1 MPLSP
6 IDIEEKKFNTSFRG
20 YAEDEV
26 DEFLE
31 DVTRSIREYEERV
44 RNSDER
50 VALLER
56 QLNASRENEDVVTKA
71 FVAAQRSADSIID
84 DAKSDA
90 QRILDD
96 ARGSVSEIEAQ
107 RIAER
112 ERLTTELSQL
122 RAVIAD
128 LRSRLHRAASLAETD
143 FSNLDED
150 AVGAMDDLNMTDAGD
165 EGTEDAADDEVAGE
179 ADAVAADAD
188 AGSGDDRRPWER
200 SS

>member
-1 MPLSP
+1 M
-6 IDIEEKKFNTSFRG
+6 
-20 YAEDEV
+20 
-26 DEFLE
+26 
-31 DVTRSIREYEERV
+31 TRSIREYEERV

-56 QLNASRENEDVVTKA
+56 QLTASRENEDVVTKA
-71 FVAAQRSADSIID
+71 FVAAQRSADSIIE
-84 DAKSDA
+84 DAKADA

-150 AVGAMDDLNMTDAGD
+150 AVGAMEDLNMADPVDDEPDDPDTGD
-165 EGTEDAADDEVAGE
+165 ADDDDSAESEESA
-179 ADAVAADAD
+179 
-188 AGSGDDRRPWER
+188 GDDRRPWER

>member
-6 IDIEEKKFNTSFRG
+6 VDIEEKKFNTSFRG

-31 DVTRSIREYEERV
+31 EVTRSIREYEERV
-44 RNSDER
+44 RIADES
-50 VALLER
+50 VSVLER
-56 QLNASRENEDVVTKA
+56 QLSESRENEDVVTKA
-71 FVAAQRSADSIID
+71 FVAAQRSADTIIE

-112 ERLTTELSQL
+112 ERLTTELASL

-128 LRSRLHRAASLAETD
+128 LRSRLHRAASLAESD
-143 FSNLDED
+143 FATLD
-150 AVGAMDDLNMTDAGD
+150 
-165 EGTEDAADDEVAGE
+165 
-179 ADAVAADAD
+179 ADAVEAMGGEVEDDLPEEAPD
-188 AGSGDDRRPWER
+188 GDDFVASAEEASGETRPWER
-200 SS
+200 SG

>member
-6 IDIEEKKFNTSFRG
+6 VDIEEKKFNTSFRG

-31 DVTRSIREYEERV
+31 DVTRSIREYEDRV
-44 RNSDER
+44 RGADER

-56 QLNASRENEDVVTKA
+56 QLSASRENEDVVTKA
-71 FVAAQRSADSIID
+71 FVAAQRSADAIIEE
-84 DAKSDA
+84 AKVDA
-90 QRILDD
+90 QRIVDE

-112 ERLTTELSQL
+112 EQLTTELASL

-128 LRSRLHRAASLAETD
+128 LRSRLHRAASVAEAD
-143 FSNLDED
+143 FAGLD
-150 AVGAMDDLNMTDAGD
+150 
-165 EGTEDAADDEVAGE
+165 
-179 ADAVAADAD
+179 ADAVEAMGGEEESGVADVEPDEEDGLMEEPAAEA
-188 AGSGDDRRPWER
+188 AAVGERRPWER
-200 SS
+200 SY

>member
-44 RNSDER
+44 RSADER
-50 VALLER
+50 VAVLER
-56 QLNASRENEDVVTKA
+56 QLSASRENEDVVTKA
-71 FVAAQRSADSIID
+71 FVAAQRSADTIIE
-84 DAKSDA
+84 DAKADA

-112 ERLTTELSQL
+112 ERLTEELGSL

-143 FSNLDED
+143 FATLDDD
-150 AVGAMDDLNMTDAGD
+150 AVHAMGGGDDDATDHGD
-165 EGTEDAADDEVAGE
+165 SGDHDTGEAHDDAADE
-179 ADAVAADAD
+179 AEAA
-188 AGSGDDRRPWER
+188 SERRPWER
-200 SS
+200 SY